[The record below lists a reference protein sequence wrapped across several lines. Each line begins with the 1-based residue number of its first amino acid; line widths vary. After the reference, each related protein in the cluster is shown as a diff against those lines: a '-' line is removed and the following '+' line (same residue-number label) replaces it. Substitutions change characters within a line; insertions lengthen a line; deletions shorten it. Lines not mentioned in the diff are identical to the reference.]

1 MIKNHITSNMADGVD
16 EFSVWL
22 GKKLTELNTDESVFG
37 SYIQG
42 ILDEDESS
50 EEKIEA
56 LQGILSEIIENVI

>member
-1 MIKNHITSNMADGVD
+1 MAGGVD

-37 SYIQG
+37 SYIKG

-50 EEKIEA
+50 DEKVEA

>member
-1 MIKNHITSNMADGVD
+1 MADGVD
-16 EFSVWL
+16 EFSIWL

-37 SYIQG
+37 SYIKG

>member
-1 MIKNHITSNMADGVD
+1 MADGVD